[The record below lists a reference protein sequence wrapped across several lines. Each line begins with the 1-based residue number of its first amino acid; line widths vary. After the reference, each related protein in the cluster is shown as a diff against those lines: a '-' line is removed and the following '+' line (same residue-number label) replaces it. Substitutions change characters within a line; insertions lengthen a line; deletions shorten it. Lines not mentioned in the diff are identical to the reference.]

1 MADQEIKKPVGI
13 IQELIAI
20 HTTRVEVAT
29 RLIIDE
35 LKPALQDIENQSKY
49 FITSLME
56 ELSNY
61 GDAVQSVAERENDY
75 QQIWT
80 ANLGKLN
87 SLNENESK
95 AILNNLELSLRNIYK
110 EILLEDNALPDSLLQ
125 IIIKQQA
132 ALKILN

>member
-1 MADQEIKKPVGI
+1 
-13 IQELIAI
+13 
-20 HTTRVEVAT
+20 
-29 RLIIDE
+29 
-35 LKPALQDIENQSKY
+35 
-49 FITSLME
+49 ME

-87 SLNENESK
+87 SFNKNESK